1 MYTAVRRGRSNR
13 STWAIWSL
21 AALTTLLPL
30 TFSLYATQISPVS
43 EVVGSI
49 AFLMVAPVYGIT
61 GALIV
66 SRQRRNSIGW
76 MLTVIALGIT
86 FGIVSSLVI
95 PTHAP
100 TSVGIPLAL
109 TLIAASLSWL
119 FFIFPIFHLLLTF
132 PTGELLS
139 RRWRWLL
146 GLEIAMVSFLLLIGT
161 FAERIESPDERWTVA
176 NPIGFIPGS
185 LFASFFVAWSSGLLI
200 LTVAGLVA
208 VVIRFRRS
216 SGVER
221 QQLKWLLFAVCLF
234 AVVYGTGAFADAAQ
248 ESAWIDVLLPVS
260 MIGIGIAIAIA
271 LLRYRL
277 FEIDRIISRTVSYT
291 LVIGCLAAGVALV
304 AAVVGTRFESPV
316 VVAATTLGMAA
327 AFNPLRRRVQKLVDR
342 RFNRS
347 RFDAER
353 IMDEFT
359 GTLRDRVDVDGILA
373 GWGSVVAETMQ
384 PSLAGI
390 WVRE

>member
-1 MYTAVRRGRSNR
+1 MGASIEKTWSW
-13 STWAIWSL
+13 STWAIRTL
-21 AALTTLLPL
+21 AALTTLVPL
-30 TFSLYATQISPVS
+30 TFAFLAS
-43 EVVGSI
+43 ELVPEPEMIGAV
-49 AFLMVAPVYGIT
+49 AFLMIAPVYGIT
-61 GALIV
+61 GAMIV
-66 SRQRRNSIGW
+66 SRQRRNPIGW
-76 MLTVIALGIT
+76 MLMVIALGIT
-86 FGIVSSLVI
+86 FGIVASLVI
-95 PTHAP
+95 PTDAP

-109 TLIAASLSWL
+109 TLIATSLSWL
-119 FFIFPIFHLLLTF
+119 FFIFPVFRLLLTF

-139 RRWRWLL
+139 RRWRWLV
-146 GLEIAMVSFLLLIGT
+146 GLEIAMVSLLLFIGT

-185 LFASFFVAWSSGLLI
+185 LFTSFLVAWSSGLLI

-234 AVVYGTGAFADAAQ
+234 AVVYGSGAFANAGQ
-248 ESAWIDVLLPVS
+248 ESAWIDVLLPAS

-291 LVIGCLAAGVALV
+291 LVVGSLAAAVAMV
-304 AAVVGTRFESPV
+304 ATLVGTRFKSPV
-316 VVAATTLGMAA
+316 VVAATTLGVAV
-327 AFNPLRRRVQKLVDR
+327 AFNPLQRRIQKLVDR

-347 RFDAER
+347 RYYAQLVIDSFVVS
-353 IMDEFT
+353 
-359 GTLRDRVDVDGILA
+359 LRDRVDVDG
-373 GWGSVVAETMQ
+373 VVIGRLGMVWETMQ
-384 PSLAGI
+384 PASVGV